1 MNDRRGDGAGLD
13 HATTHSL
20 KNQLAIIVGFCEL
33 LARTLDEHD
42 PRRQDLGRI
51 EKAGQAALAMLRDRA
66 AAELGE
72 TS

>member
-1 MNDRRGDGAGLD
+1 MNDRLGGGAGLD
-13 HATTHSL
+13 RATTHGL
-20 KNQLAIIVGFCEL
+20 KNQLAIIIGFCEL

-42 PRRQDLGRI
+42 PRRKDLGRI
-51 EKAGQAALAMLRDRA
+51 EEAGQASLALLRDRA